1 MNTTYKVSPR
11 WPGYSVTWDGAEI
24 RNTQN
29 RVIKQHDNNGYRYF
43 CFYQDGVK
51 SKMGVHRLVAD
62 AWIGRCP
69 DGKEIDHIDGNRG
82 NNNYENLRYVTHI
95 ENMVNSPARP
105 YPSWLVGMEFT
116 QERRLKMSLAKLGA
130 KHIRALKVDP
140 ERVKGMKAA
149 GMTQLEI
156 ARELG
161 CGRTAIGDIL
171 RGSHW
176 SQR

>member
-1 MNTTYKVSPR
+1 MS
-11 WPGYSVTWDGAEI
+11 SDGLEI
-24 RNTQN
+24 RNERN
-29 RVIKQHDNNGYRYF
+29 AIVKQHKHNLGYLVCCVRRRKV
-43 CFYQDGVK
+43 GA
-51 SKMGVHRLVAD
+51 HRLVAD
-62 AWIGRCP
+62 AWKGVCP
-69 DGKEIDHIDGNRG
+69 DGKEVDHIDGNRS
-82 NNNYENLRYVTHI
+82 NNDCDNLQYLTHQENTQKGRH
-95 ENMVNSPARP
+95 P
-105 YPSWLVGMEFT
+105 YPSWLVGQVFS
-116 QERRLKMSLAKLGA
+116 QSHRLKMSLAKLGA